1 LQRFERLEIE
11 NTVTYAAAPTECIHT
26 QDSVIAAR
34 EDDSTVNG
42 SFVTVASPAAPFHP
56 SDIEPTTPLSTKLR
70 RRMQLLET
78 VEEQDEPPKESGRQ
92 MQLSGSSAGDGTE
105 IQLLRAAIVPEV
117 APYDNE
123 HLRNGREKVEE
134 IAIGSEFRSVLQQLE
149 DAGLE
154 RQEQERQQHLAPDL
168 FSCLA
173 LPAVPLITPR
183 DRAPSA
189 PICTPMVFSTV
200 HLKSPTQVAG
210 QFALQEWHV
219 TREQVKQDGVFYDD
233 DVLDWQ
239 QENDNDRHAF
249 DTSIADHAEQHT
261 VQRSSLATAVI
272 KSQGVYCENGMGAG
286 AGDGSEAAIMPP
298 SSSSSLL
305 PGFSPADELFEA
317 LKTRIEVKRG
327 LECTRRV
334 TLKFTGTLLQAEIA
348 EELRIYEQLHGASLA
363 ADELSPAST
372 KETPA
377 QDKAGREGGGAFAGE
392 EGLTPSQLLGFEIAE
407 V

>member
-1 LQRFERLEIE
+1 
-11 NTVTYAAAPTECIHT
+11 V
-26 QDSVIAAR
+26 D
-34 EDDSTVNG
+34 
-42 SFVTVASPAAPFHP
+42 
-56 SDIEPTTPLSTKLR
+56 
-70 RRMQLLET
+70 
-78 VEEQDEPPKESGRQ
+78 
-92 MQLSGSSAGDGTE
+92 
-105 IQLLRAAIVPEV
+105 
-117 APYDNE
+117 
-123 HLRNGREKVEE
+123 E

-149 DAGLE
+149 DASLE
-154 RQEQERQQHLAPDL
+154 RQEQERQQQALAPDL

-173 LPAVPLITPR
+173 LQAIPLITPR
-183 DRAPSA
+183 DTAPSA
-189 PICTPMVFSTV
+189 PICTPLVFSTV

-210 QFALQEWHV
+210 QFALQESHV

-272 KSQGVYCENGMGAG
+272 NSQGVYCENGTGAG
-286 AGDGSEAAIMPP
+286 AGDASSHGGQAFIMPP

-317 LKTRIEVKRG
+317 LKTRIEVKRR

-334 TLKFTGTLLQAEIA
+334 TLKFTGTFLQAEIA

-377 QDKAGREGGGAFAGE
+377 QDKAGREGGAALAVE